1 MGPSGRH
8 RRGADIQ
15 VPDRGRQGEVPQARV
30 RTGRSRC
37 SGPRR
42 YHASFTMRYNPVPT
56 RLCNPHARRN
66 KQIPL
71 RLWSVRPSLRYSAVV
86 QWLAIVD
93 DSLPPSVPLGGRY
106 DLRSP
111 VPICGLQLESFLP
124 KAGGRVRPSHICPR
138 PSPICVRIQRASA
151 NQHTACTIGQAV
163 GALHFGAACERG
175 AQPRC
180 RCGGGEPSPGA
191 DVAGVSPVPVQMWR
205 GEPSP
210 GADVAGRAQSRRRCG
225 RGLAPMARGP
235 SARPSATTP
244 HCAAPPSTPQRSVRE
259 ALSRHTF
266 SKFVPLFSKLRT
278 LIFETSYPN
287 PRRWVVTRLNISRGA
302 ARCCMSRR
310 RRRRT
315 SSS

>member
-1 MGPSGRH
+1 M
-8 RRGADIQ
+8 
-15 VPDRGRQGEVPQARV
+15 
-30 RTGRSRC
+30 
-37 SGPRR
+37 
-42 YHASFTMRYNPVPT
+42 
-56 RLCNPHARRN
+56 
-66 KQIPL
+66 
-71 RLWSVRPSLRYSAVV
+71 
-86 QWLAIVD
+86 
-93 DSLPPSVPLGGRY
+93 
-106 DLRSP
+106 
-111 VPICGLQLESFLP
+111 PICGLQLESFLP
-124 KAGGRVRPSHICPR
+124 KAGGRVRPGHICPR

-180 RCGGGEPSPGA
+180 RCGG
-191 DVAGVSPVPVQMWR
+191 

-287 PRRWVVTRLNISRGA
+287 PRRWVVTRRNI
-302 ARCCMSRR
+302 SRR

>member
-1 MGPSGRH
+1 M
-8 RRGADIQ
+8 
-15 VPDRGRQGEVPQARV
+15 
-30 RTGRSRC
+30 
-37 SGPRR
+37 
-42 YHASFTMRYNPVPT
+42 
-56 RLCNPHARRN
+56 
-66 KQIPL
+66 
-71 RLWSVRPSLRYSAVV
+71 
-86 QWLAIVD
+86 
-93 DSLPPSVPLGGRY
+93 
-106 DLRSP
+106 
-111 VPICGLQLESFLP
+111 PICGLQLESFLP

-180 RCGGGEPSPGA
+180 RCGGGEPGPGA
-191 DVAGVSPVPVQMWR
+191 DVAGRARSR
-205 GEPSP
+205 RRCGR
-210 GADVAGRAQSRRRCG
+210 GRAQSRRRCG

-287 PRRWVVTRLNISRGA
+287 PRRWVVTRRNISRGA

-310 RRRRT
+310 SRRRT